1 MFSKSQLTLLIG
13 AVLAAPVTYA
23 QTTEAD
29 EHMVVTGRDY
39 GYKADTN
46 STAMRMEMTQLET
59 PGQVAVIDEQLID
72 EQRASTLGEVL
83 QNDASISAGGTGRNR
98 ERFSLRGFEL
108 GSSSGFLRDGHQHWS
123 HYRQPVELLERVE
136 VMKGPAGLLYG
147 KSAPGGLVN
156 MVAKK
161 PTYETQVNFSQDVG
175 SNNHTRSV
183 LDVSGSLN
191 QDETLRARAVVA
203 KEDYDSWRK
212 YGDGSTP
219 STDRF
224 VGGLFVDYDIN
235 DDVTLSLHYDRTN
248 DKGSVDSGAY
258 IVDGKPVL
266 GRDHVWDAQWS
277 KINNE
282 VENYGFDVKAQ
293 LTDAWALN
301 TGFNYQDFKRHDV
314 ESYPFSDFADFKNTG
329 LVKQGG
335 NDRHDNWKFKT
346 AYADFVG
353 EFDALGMQHQLL
365 VGSNWLGYSY
375 DRFQRSFNTEEVAPN
390 QSTPVPTFD
399 VNKSPK
405 ISNSS
410 YDAWGFYA
418 QDMVTIND
426 YWQVLA
432 GVRFDRQTQEGKAA
446 EEAVSPKVAAIFH
459 PAENGSIYLAYSESF
474 EPQGTVKSSGTKEYV
489 NDGEQLDPLR
499 GKQYELGTKWELLDN
514 RLFVSGAVFN
524 ITQENSTIDVAV
536 GDKFEKTQA
545 GERVHNGAEIALQG
559 NVTDKLSMSASAMY
573 LDAEYT
579 KDQNYQGNRPVD
591 VPEFAASVWS
601 TYNVTPATDVNLGV
615 IYEGSRFGDAANTFK
630 KDGYTRVDLGVAHT
644 YKYDAN
650 LDIIGRINVENVFDT
665 DYMAGGGSTSSASVD
680 SKKYYPGAT
689 GVTLGEGR
697 NFMATV
703 EFKY

>member
-23 QTTEAD
+23 QTTETD

-266 GRDHVWDAQWS
+266 GRDHVWDALWS

-301 TGFNYQDFKRHDV
+301 TGFNFQDFKRHDV
-314 ESYPFSDFADFKNTG
+314 ESYPNFANFEESG

-375 DRFQRSFNTEEVAPN
+375 DRFQRSFNSVEVAPN
-390 QSTPVPTFD
+390 QSTPVPTF
-399 VNKSPK
+399 KAGKPK
-405 ISNSS
+405 VSNSS

-474 EPQGTVKSSGTKEYV
+474 EPQGTVSSGSKNYV

-524 ITQENSTIDVAV
+524 ITQENSTIDVEV
-536 GDKFEKTQA
+536 GKNLYKKTQA
-545 GERVHNGAEIALQG
+545 GERVHNGAELALQG

-579 KDQNYQGNRPVD
+579 KDQKYQGNRPAD

-615 IYEGSRFGDAANTFK
+615 IYEGSRYGDAANTFK

-665 DYMAGGGSTSSASVD
+665 DYMAGGGSTSKDYV
-680 SKKYYPGAT
+680 GAT

>member
-13 AVLAAPVTYA
+13 AVLSAPIAHAEITD
-23 QTTEAD
+23 TD

-59 PGQVAVIDEQLID
+59 PGQVAVIDEKLID

-83 QNDASISAGGTGRNR
+83 QNDASISAGGTSRNR

-147 KSAPGGLVN
+147 QSAPGGLVN
-156 MVAKK
+156 MVSKK
-161 PTYETQVNFSQDVG
+161 PTYETQMNFSQDVG

-191 QDETLRARAVVA
+191 ADQTLRGRVVLA

-212 YGDGSTP
+212 FSDGSTP

-224 VGGLFVDYDIN
+224 VGGMFLDYDVN
-235 DDVTLSLHYDRTN
+235 DNVTVSLHYDRTQ

-258 IVDGKPVL
+258 IVDGKPVM

-277 KINNE
+277 EIDNDVQN
-282 VENYGFDVKAQ
+282 VGFDVKAQ
-293 LTDAWALN
+293 LNDTWALN
-301 TGFNYQDFKRHDV
+301 TGFNYQDFVRNDK
-314 ESYPFSDFADFKNTG
+314 ESYPSFSNFEENGTI
-329 LVKQGG
+329 KQGG
-335 NDRHDNWKFKT
+335 SDRHDEWAFKT
-346 AYADFVG
+346 AYTDFVG
-353 EFDALGMQHQLL
+353 EFDTLGMQHQLL
-365 VGSNWLGYSY
+365 VGANWLGYSY
-375 DRFQRSFNTEEVAPN
+375 DRFQRSFDSVDVKPGQTTP
-390 QSTPVPTFD
+390 TPVYS
-399 VNKSPK
+399 NKDPK
-405 ISNSS
+405 VSNSS

-418 QDMVTIND
+418 QDMITLND
-426 YWQVLA
+426 NWQVLA
-432 GVRFDRQTQEGKAA
+432 GIRFDRQVKSGIA
-446 EEAVSPKVAAIFH
+446 EEAVSPKLAAIYH

-474 EPQGTVKSSGTKEYV
+474 EPQGVVSSDYTNAGD
-489 NDGEQLDPLR
+489 NLDPLR
-499 GKQYELGTKWELLDN
+499 GKQYELGTKWELLN
-514 RLFVSGAVFN
+514 KRLFATAAVFN
-524 ITQENSTIDVAV
+524 ITQENSKIAV
-536 GDKFEKTQA
+536 GPDNNQTLTQA
-545 GERVHNGAEIALQG
+545 GERVHNGVEFALQG
-559 NVTDKLSMSASAMY
+559 NITDKLSMNASAMY

-579 KDQNYQGNRPVD
+579 KDQNYEGNRPVD

-601 TYNVTPATDVNLGV
+601 TYNVTQATDVNLGV

-630 KDGYTRVDLGVAHT
+630 KDGYTRVDVGVAHT
-644 YKYDAN
+644 YKYDDK
-650 LDIIGRINVENVFDT
+650 LDIIGRVNVENLFDT
-665 DYMAGGGSTSSASVD
+665 DYMAGGGSTSKDYV
-680 SKKYYPGAT
+680 GAT

-697 NFMATV
+697 NFMATI

>member
-13 AVLAAPVTYA
+13 ALLSAPMAHAEMTD
-23 QTTEAD
+23 TD

-59 PGQVAVIDEQLID
+59 PGQVAVIDEKLID

-83 QNDASISAGGTGRNR
+83 QNDASISAGGTSRNR

-147 KSAPGGLVN
+147 QSAPGGLVN
-156 MVAKK
+156 MVSKK
-161 PTYETQVNFSQDVG
+161 PTYETQMNFSQDVG

-191 QDETLRARAVVA
+191 ADQTLRGRVVLA

-212 YGDGSTP
+212 FSDGSTP

-224 VGGLFVDYDIN
+224 VGGMFLDYDVN
-235 DDVTLSLHYDRTN
+235 DNVTVSLHYDRTQ

-258 IVDGKPVL
+258 IVDGKPVM

-277 KINNE
+277 KIDNDIQNT
-282 VENYGFDVKAQ
+282 GFDVKAQ
-293 LTDAWALN
+293 LTDTWALN
-301 TGFNYQDFKRHDV
+301 TGFNYQDFVRNDK
-314 ESYPFSDFADFKNTG
+314 ESYPDFSKFEENGTI
-329 LVKQGG
+329 KQGG
-335 NDRHDNWKFKT
+335 SDRHDEWAFKT
-346 AYADFVG
+346 AYTDFVG
-353 EFDALGMQHQLL
+353 EFDTLGMQHQLL
-365 VGSNWLGYSY
+365 VGANWLGYSY
-375 DRFQRSFNTEEVAPN
+375 DRFQRSFDSVDVKPGQTTPAPVY
-390 QSTPVPTFD
+390 S
-399 VNKSPK
+399 NKDPK
-405 ISNSS
+405 VSNSS

-418 QDMVTIND
+418 QDMITLND
-426 YWQVLA
+426 NWQVLA
-432 GVRFDRQTQEGKAA
+432 GIRFDRQVKSGIA
-446 EEAVSPKVAAIFH
+446 EEAVSPKLAAIYH

-474 EPQGTVKSSGTKEYV
+474 EPQGVVSSDYTNAGD
-489 NDGEQLDPLR
+489 NLDPLR
-499 GKQYELGTKWELLDN
+499 GKQYELGTKWELLN
-514 RLFVSGAVFN
+514 KRLFATAAVFN
-524 ITQENSTIDVAV
+524 ITQENSKIAV
-536 GDKFEKTQA
+536 GPDNNQTLTQA
-545 GERVHNGAEIALQG
+545 GERVHNGVEFALQG
-559 NVTDKLSMSASAMY
+559 NITDKLSMNASAMY

-579 KDQNYQGNRPVD
+579 KDQNYEGNRPVD
-591 VPEFAASVWS
+591 VPEFAASVWL
-601 TYNVTPATDVNLGV
+601 TYNVTQATDVNLGV

-630 KDGYTRVDLGVAHT
+630 KDGYTRVDVGVAHT
-644 YKYDAN
+644 YKYDGK
-650 LDIIGRINVENVFDT
+650 LDIIGRVNVENLFDT
-665 DYMAGGGSTSSASVD
+665 DYMAGGGSTSKDYV
-680 SKKYYPGAT
+680 GAT

-697 NFMATV
+697 NFMATI